1 MSSSVGVGL
10 RSFDVVY
17 RAEYASLKR
26 LAFLLT
32 GSDEEAEDVVQD
44 VFIRCRSRLDTLDDP
59 ATFLRRSVINACR
72 SLYRRDRR
80 RSAVVLS
87 GSEPVAMPVEL
98 LELRDALCRLRPRQR
113 LAVVL
118 RYYLDLPFEDVA
130 AGIGCRPATAR
141 SLVHRALNE
150 LREVLR

>member
-1 MSSSVGVGL
+1 MGVRPLSSSVGVGV

-32 GSDEEAEDVVQD
+32 RSDEEAEDVVQ
-44 VFIRCRSRLDTLDDP
+44 
-59 ATFLRRSVINACR
+59 
-72 SLYRRDRR
+72 
-80 RSAVVLS
+80 
-87 GSEPVAMPVEL
+87 VEL

-118 RYYLDLPFEDVA
+118 RYYLDLSFDEVA
-130 AGIGCRPATAR
+130 AAIGCRPATAR
-141 SLVHRALNE
+141 SLVHRALGE